1 MKTFVRAKKRGAR
14 SMGGTIR
21 ARVKGGL
28 LQPLDKIELPEGKEV
43 TITVF
48 GVPTDVMS
56 LSLYRA
62 SGWPHWPVSASPSI
76 GMCPSPTISNQAP
89 SECCGALPRSI
100 VDFSPANAQKD

>member
-1 MKTFVRAKKRGAR
+1 
-14 SMGGTIR
+14 MGGTIR

-28 LQPLDKIELPEGKEV
+28 LEPLDKIELPEGKEV

-62 SGWPHWPVSASPSI
+62 SGWPHWRVSARPWTSTRR
-76 GMCPSPTISNQAP
+76 CPTTTSPTR
-89 SECCGALPRSI
+89 SEVTNARS
-100 VDFSPANAQKD
+100 PNP